1 MKQPKIRRRCRSIS
15 SEKTDRKRHEANEV
29 KTPRT
34 EVPNEIRV
42 VSGRESFVPIDT
54 ASVATPFHL
63 ICIIISP
70 DMDISRCSHLVCHV
84 SCFLQSWLT
93 VIFNQP
99 VDSRSSAHVLLAS
112 HGILL
117 CTCGWKVFS
126 SSLSANLTSRLPGSK
141 EQKQKK
147 RNKDLW

>member
-1 MKQPKIRRRCRSIS
+1 MCNSKVGSRYLMKQPKIRRRCRSIS

-63 ICIIISP
+63 ICIVIISP
-70 DMDISRCSHLVCHV
+70 DMDISRCSHLRV
-84 SCFLQSWLT
+84 SC
-93 VIFNQP
+93 
-99 VDSRSSAHVLLAS
+99 
-112 HGILL
+112 ILL
-117 CTCGWKVFS
+117 
-126 SSLSANLTSRLPGSK
+126 SAILADSYIQPASRLEKFSTCLAGISWYPVMYVWLEGLFVKS
-141 EQKQKK
+141 E
-147 RNKDLW
+147 R